1 MLAGEECTVVSLS
14 LVPPPLFLFGSDCVD
29 RHLSCFAVPVLSA
42 YVRMFVSS
50 TYPLSLYARELCPS
64 LHPPSYLSLIVVN
77 GASCS
82 LFRSLVSLFICAFG
96 ERDAFA
102 QLRLRTFALVC
113 ICVDAK
119 SSSPL
124 HKQSSLYVPIHMY
137 IHTCIGI
144 YIYVCASTHS
154 PMSVCP

>member
-64 LHPPSYLSLIVVN
+64 LHPPPHTFLSSPSMERLAVFF
-77 GASCS
+77 ALSFPS
-82 LFRSLVSLFICAFG
+82 LFVPLGKGTRLLSCVYARLRWCAYVSMPNRRLLFINS
-96 ERDAFA
+96 
-102 QLRLRTFALVC
+102 RLSTYLYIC
-113 ICVDAK
+113 I
-119 SSSPL
+119 
-124 HKQSSLYVPIHMY
+124 Y
-137 IHTCIGI
+137 IH
-144 YIYVCASTHS
+144 V
-154 PMSVCP
+154 